1 MHFFAPVSQPRRKE
15 LPPCMWAGRVV
26 SQLWAPHAALIQRVG
41 RAVGGAGG
49 GVGKDKAELHLTLC
63 LLLDQMRLA
72 KS

>member
-41 RAVGGAGG
+41 RAGVGG
-49 GVGKDKAELHLTLC
+49 GKDKAELHLTLC